1 MIELFKPKEGGTAS
15 GNILRAIASNYSDG
29 QLGQGDMKIKPGET
43 QEEYFN
49 RMMKAAGAAL
59 SGWQSTVNQKA
70 LTNDPIKEGYILQLL
85 KNYSTY
91 LLILP
96 IPIYLLWKL
105 SKKMRR

>member
-1 MIELFKPKEGGTAS
+1 MIQLFKPKEGGTTV
-15 GNILRAIASNYSDG
+15 GNIFRGLASTFSEG
-29 QLGQGDMKIKPGET
+29 QLGQGQMKIKPGES
-43 QEEYFN
+43 QEDYLN
-49 RMMKAAGAAL
+49 RLQKALGAAL
-59 SGWQSTVNQKA
+59 SGWQSTVNQRSF
-70 LTNDPIKEGYILQLL
+70 TNDPIKEGYIIQLL